1 MLLEILLRY
10 QICPGVCHA
19 RLKFRTPERQPRHV
33 PGLRRRAPVRERTPR
48 RSAGAGPAAHYRRGR
63 SRTPVRAL
71 PASVRIL
78 RDRSSARGS
87 ARRRTAA
94 AFRVLGDRPTPWR
107 STRAHDGRR
116 PAALDGLDH
125 HAPGV
130 PRSGVGVLPLTIVP
144 GYVASRMTSAH
155 ATPHVMHAR
164 NGQQQERE
172 SAPSSADVDAVIRA
186 VAARYGV
193 SVELIAA
200 IIEAESEFNPRAVS
214 RTGARG
220 LMQLMPQTA
229 AILGVG
235 DPFDP
240 RENIEAGVKHLS
252 SLMDR
257 FEGDLP
263 LVLAAYNAGERAV
276 IGHP

>member
-130 PRSGVGVLPLTIVP
+130 PRSGVGVLPAHPVAGSSSDARPLFNRHLLGVGVLLLTIVP

-200 IIEAESEFNPRAVS
+200 IIEA
-214 RTGARG
+214 
-220 LMQLMPQTA
+220 
-229 AILGVG
+229 
-235 DPFDP
+235 
-240 RENIEAGVKHLS
+240 
-252 SLMDR
+252 
-257 FEGDLP
+257 
-263 LVLAAYNAGERAV
+263 
-276 IGHP
+276 